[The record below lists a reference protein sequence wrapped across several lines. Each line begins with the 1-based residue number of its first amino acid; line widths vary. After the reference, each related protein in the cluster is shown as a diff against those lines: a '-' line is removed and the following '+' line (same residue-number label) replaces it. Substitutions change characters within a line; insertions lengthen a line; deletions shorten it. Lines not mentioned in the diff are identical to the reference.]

1 MKSHGMIND
10 RHSPTS
16 TVLKA
21 EAKEL
26 SELGNWRRRHRVLI
40 PFCCIIAPS
49 RAQERNTLVN
59 CMVYHSQ
66 DTAS

>member
-1 MKSHGMIND
+1 MKSHGMISD

-16 TVLKA
+16 TDLEAK
-21 EAKEL
+21 AKEL
-26 SELGNWRRRHRVLI
+26 SELGNWRWGHRVFI
-40 PFCCIIAPS
+40 PFCCIAPS